1 MIVLF
6 EGIDGVGKSTQL
18 NLAKNE
24 FKNAII
30 TKEPGGTKLGERLR
44 DILLGGEFKLAKN
57 AELFLFLAD
66 RAQHAKELLSRH
78 KNSLILSDRG
88 AISGIAYAMDSFNLD
103 ELISLNRLALGEA
116 MPNAVVFLKASKEL
130 LKERLAKRGT
140 SDVIESRGLE
150 YLLQIQENM
159 KTAIKSLNI
168 SHIEIDAAKD
178 TQEISKMINKFIKE
192 QL

>member
-18 NLAKNE
+18 NLAKNK

-88 AISGIAYAMDSFNLD
+88 TISGIAYAMDSFNLD

-178 TQEISKMINKFIKE
+178 AQEISKMINKFIKE